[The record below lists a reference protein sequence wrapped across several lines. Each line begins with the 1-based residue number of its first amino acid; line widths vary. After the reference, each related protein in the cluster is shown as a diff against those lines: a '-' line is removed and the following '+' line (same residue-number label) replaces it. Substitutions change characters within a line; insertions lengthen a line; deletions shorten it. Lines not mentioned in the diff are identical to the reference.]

1 MADQKLLSLDLPGLI
16 QAMQPHIYGKG
27 LQFAENAAYG
37 GVSPA
42 AHAKGGFH
50 YFEGGRSAVDV
61 RDWRPDNAP
70 EYEGGPNVPWQRRA
84 QGFRDRFRTI
94 FGQNS
99 SFAETFGPGDKGH
112 DSHTH
117 WGLKGKAD
125 LTPDSIAWLATGN
138 PALRPK
144 VQAARPSAGNS
155 FRPAGAA
162 LAAAAGGGG
171 AKAPSNADRW
181 LGTIRYAEHGREG
194 AVTYS
199 TMFGGGRFDPAK
211 GHPNRVVTSGG
222 HSSAAAGAY
231 QFMPDTWSRV
241 SKQLG
246 LKDFSPASQDRA
258 ARQLALARGVNI
270 DTDPLTPQNLAK
282 LAPEWASLPNAQ
294 GRSAYNQP
302 VRGFKELEGVFKG
315 IGSGGNVAGSATS
328 GGATGGRAT
337 GGSATSGGAT
347 LGLERP
353 ESSSRRAASGEEGP
367 DLASRLLTNP
377 QGQASWADGSGRNAL
392 LSSLLDSSR
401 QQPIKTSTALD
412 SVSRLIADGT
422 TPAANPF
429 DGGGVAVDE
438 KSPVDMIRVDPIEVS
453 RRPVAAQVQ
462 SQRMAGRRLL
472 RSMGLDGGAA

>member
-1 MADQKLLSLDLPGLI
+1 MAGQKLLSLDLPGLI
-16 QAMQPHIYGKG
+16 RAMQPHIYGKG
-27 LQFAENAAYG
+27 LRFAENAEHG
-37 GVSPA
+37 GVSPT

-50 YFEGGRSAVDV
+50 YHDGGRSAVDI

-70 EYEGGPNVPWQRRA
+70 EYAGGPNKHWKKRTE
-84 QGFRDRFRTI
+84 GFRNRFRDLV
-94 FGQNS
+94 GRNGPG
-99 SFAETFGPGDKGH
+99 AETFGPGDRGH
-112 DSHTH
+112 DSHAH
-117 WGLKGKAD
+117 LGLKGKWD
-125 LTPDSIAWLATGN
+125 FTPESIAWLATGN

-162 LAAAAGGGG
+162 LAAAGGGG

-181 LGTIRYAEHGREG
+181 LGTLRYAEHGRDG
-194 AVTYS
+194 AEVYS

-211 GHPNRVVTSGG
+211 GHPDRVVRSGG
-222 HSSAAAGAY
+222 YASAAAGAY

-282 LAPEWASLPNAQ
+282 LSDEWASLPNAQ

-315 IGSGGNVAGSATS
+315 YKGPASGS
-328 GGATGGRAT
+328 AT
-337 GGSATSGGAT
+337 GGSATVASGATGGGAMPK
-347 LGLERP
+347 LEQP
-353 ESSSRRAASGEEGP
+353 ESSSRRTAPGDGGP
-367 DLASRLLTNP
+367 DLASQLLTNP

-401 QQPIKTSTALD
+401 QPPSKTSTALD
-412 SVSRLIADGT
+412 SVSKLIADGT

-429 DGGGVAVDE
+429 DGGGGGADE
-438 KSPVDMIRVDPIEVS
+438 KSPAEMIRVDPIEVS

-462 SQRMAGRRLL
+462 SQRMAGRKLL
-472 RSMGLDGGAA
+472 RSLGLDGGAA

>member
-16 QAMQPHIYGKG
+16 RAMQPHIHGTG
-27 LQFAENAAYG
+27 LRFAENAEHG
-37 GVSPA
+37 GVSPT

-50 YFEGGRSAVDV
+50 YHDGGRSAVDI

-70 EYEGGPNVPWQRRA
+70 EYAGGPNVHWVQRTKN
-84 QGFRDRFRTI
+84 FRDRFRTLV
-94 FGQNS
+94 GKNGPG
-99 SFAETFGPGDKGH
+99 AEAFGPGDRDH
-112 DSHTH
+112 DSHGH
-117 WGLKGKAD
+117 LGMKGKWD
-125 LTPDSIAWLATGN
+125 FTPDSIAWLATGD

-144 VQAARPSAGNS
+144 VRAALPSAGNS

-162 LAAAAGGGG
+162 LAAVAGGGG
-171 AKAPSNADRW
+171 AARAPSNADRW
-181 LGTIRYAEHGREG
+181 LGTIRYAEHGRDGPE
-194 AVTYS
+194 TYS
-199 TMFGGGRFDPAK
+199 TMFGGDRFDPAK
-211 GHPNRVVTSGG
+211 GHPNRVVRSGG
-222 HSSAAAGAY
+222 YASAAAGAY

-302 VRGFKELEGVFKG
+302 VRAFKELEGVFKG
-315 IGSGGNVAGSATS
+315 YKGPASGI
-328 GGATGGRAT
+328 ATGGTATGSTATGSSAT
-337 GGSATSGGAT
+337 GGGA
-347 LGLERP
+347 LPKLEQP
-353 ESSSRRAASGEEGP
+353 ESSSRRTAPDDQGP
-367 DLASRLLTNP
+367 GLASQLLTNP
-377 QGQASWADGSGRNAL
+377 QGQASWADDSGRNAL

-401 QQPIKTSTALD
+401 QQPSKTSTALD
-412 SVSRLIADGT
+412 SVSKLIADGT

-429 DGGGVAVDE
+429 DAGGAAGDE
-438 KSPVDMIRVDPIEVS
+438 KSPAEMIRVDPIEVS

-472 RSMGLDGGAA
+472 RSLGLDGGAA